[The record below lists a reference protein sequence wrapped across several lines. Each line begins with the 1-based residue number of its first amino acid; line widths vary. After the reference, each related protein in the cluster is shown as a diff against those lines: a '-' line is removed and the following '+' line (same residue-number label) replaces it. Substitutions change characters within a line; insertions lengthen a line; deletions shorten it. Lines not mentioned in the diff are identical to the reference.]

1 MVTTNHWKIVPL
13 GYLRQLSP
21 RQSQGSI
28 TPILLLNLWNFPS
41 SKATLI
47 LLKFQAKEFNNL
59 LKDWILLL
67 KEKKLK
73 SNSILTKLHAVEL
86 FLLVNEVSFNPKIL
100 HKLVPPDDEIGG
112 GSIPFTRQ
120 EIQKML
126 ESTNKPRTKALL
138 HFFASTGAI
147 RYR

>member
-1 MVTTNHWKIVPL
+1 MK
-13 GYLRQLSP
+13 
-21 RQSQGSI
+21 
-28 TPILLLNLWNFPS
+28 F
-41 SKATLI
+41 SKFKSYADL
-47 LLKFQAKEFNNL
+47 AKVSGKRIQNL

-67 KEKKLK
+67 KERLK

-112 GSIPFTRQ
+112 GNIPFTRQ

-138 HFFASTGAI
+138 HFFASTGALTW
-147 RYR
+147 RSTLPLRALTP